1 MFFEALLTHIGK
13 LGLDLAAH
21 LPEGVFGNANPI
33 GLGHPLQP
41 GRDVDAVAEDVVTL
55 DQHIAKVDADT
66 PFHSPVAGKRGV
78 PLRRQALQRQG
89 AFDGAH
95 HRGELDQH
103 TVARCL
109 EDPPAA
115 LGNDRIGRDPMVTH
129 RLRRARFIEPHQPA
143 VANDISRED
152 GG

>member
-21 LPEGVFGNANPI
+21 LPEGVFGNTNPI

-55 DQHIAKVDADT
+55 DQHIAKMDAHT

-78 PLRRQALQRQG
+78 PLRRQALQRQS
-89 AFDGAH
+89 AFDGADY
-95 HRGELDQH
+95 RAELDQH
-103 TVARCL
+103 TVAGRF
-109 EDPPAA
+109 EDPPVMLSDEPAA
-115 LGNDRIGRDPMVTH
+115 TRCSRTACTV
-129 RLRRARFIEPHQPA
+129 PA
-143 VANDISRED
+143 SSSPISRL
-152 GG
+152 